1 MTGAYLTARK
11 LSVGYD
17 GAPLIEGIELEI
29 QKGEVVTLIG
39 PNGSGKS
46 TILKTIARQLKALGG
61 SVYVGG
67 DDLHRLSAGA
77 LASRMAVVLTER
89 MRPELLTCR
98 DIVSTGRYPYTGRLG
113 ILSDADE
120 AKVDAAMAAVRVTD
134 IARRGYDAISDGQRQ
149 RVLLARALCQEPE
162 IIVLDE
168 PTSFLDIR
176 HKLELLEILKRM
188 ANGQGITVLMS
199 LHEIDLAMK
208 VSDRIVFVKGDTIAR
223 VGPPEEL
230 FTEASVRDLYDLTAG
245 SFDPLF
251 GSAELPPVKGEPEV
265 LVLSSGGSGIP
276 VYRKLQREGRP
287 FAAGILPENDLDC
300 HLARILASE
309 VITAPPFEPV
319 PEEAFAR
326 CRELIRS
333 CREVICPGLAAG
345 TEKEHMAELLRE
357 AEDSGKLHL
366 PERDAGKWKEP

>member
-1 MTGAYLTARK
+1 MTGAYLTTRK

-46 TILKTIARQLKALGG
+46 TILKTIARQLKVLGG

-134 IARRGYDAISDGQRQ
+134 IAQRSYDAISDGQRQ

-176 HKLELLEILKRM
+176 HKLELLSLLRGM
-188 ANGQGITVLMS
+188 ARREDIAVVLS
-199 LHEIDLAMK
+199 LHEIDLAQR
-208 VSDRIVFVKGDTIAR
+208 VSDRIVCVTGAREVVCGTPEAVFSGDTIAQLY
-223 VGPPEEL
+223 GIG
-230 FTEASVRDLYDLTAG
+230 RDA
-245 SFDPLF
+245 FDPAF
-251 GSAELPPVKGEPEV
+251 GGVELPRVEGAPRV
-265 LVLSSGGSGIP
+265 LVLSSGGAGIP
-276 VYRKLQREGRP
+276 VYRRLQREGVP
-287 FAAGILPENDLDC
+287 FAAGILPKNDVDC
-300 HLARILASE
+300 HLARRLAAE
-309 VITAPPFEPV
+309 VIAVEPFTPFPDAAVARALELV
-319 PEEAFAR
+319 EACER
-326 CRELIRS
+326 
-333 CREVICPGLAAG
+333 VI
-345 TEKEHMAELLRE
+345 
-357 AEDSGKLHL
+357 
-366 PERDAGKWKEP
+366 DAGVAIGETNRRVAEVLETAKRAGKYERVES